1 MKHKPGSMGKPSPG
15 WNIELHDEDGKP
27 VPQGTEG
34 RIGINLNPRPV
45 GLFVEYLDNPE
56 ANAEVFKNGFY
67 YTGDKAYMDE
77 DGYFWFVGR
86 DDDVIK
92 SSGYRIGPFEVESAL
107 QEHPSVQESAVVGSP
122 DPIRGMIIKAFVVL
136 KSGYEPSDQLV
147 RDIQKHVKKVTAP
160 YKYPR
165 IIEFVEELPKTLSG
179 KIKRGELR
187 ERELRR
193 YQES

>member
-1 MKHKPGSMGKPSPG
+1 M
-15 WNIELHDEDGKP
+15 DFTTP
-27 VPQGTEG
+27 V
-34 RIGINLNPRPV
+34 
-45 GLFVEYLDNPE
+45 
-56 ANAEVFKNGFY
+56 
-67 YTGDKAYMDE
+67 DKAYMDE

-147 RDIQKHVKKVTAP
+147 RDIQKHVKKSYRLP
-160 YKYPR
+160 ISIP
-165 IIEFVEELPKTLSG
+165 EL
-179 KIKRGELR
+179 
-187 ERELRR
+187 
-193 YQES
+193 